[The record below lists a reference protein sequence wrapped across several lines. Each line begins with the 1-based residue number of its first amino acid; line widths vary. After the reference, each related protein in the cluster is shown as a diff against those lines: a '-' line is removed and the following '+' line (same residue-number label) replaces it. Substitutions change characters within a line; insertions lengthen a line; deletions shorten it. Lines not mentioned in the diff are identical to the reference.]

1 MRPFACQLVTNLLP
15 SLSPTGAHDCDCSR
29 RRKLTHQHLLVFA
42 EEVCFDF
49 IHFSRSSHLYLS
61 CQSFAVIWYTE
72 IRQFRLWKSVKK
84 SSINSLCQ
92 NFGSKIENILSVFST
107 FPSLLSGFI
116 LTVSITPSSLFS
128 GSLTVCVAE
137 RHSILFSFFSVSSR
151 EGEKEGRLAGEVVFI
166 GSFFL

>member
-1 MRPFACQLVTNLLP
+1 MISRHLKQQTQIKLSGGTDTSCFIVKYFKTRPFACQLVTNLLP

-72 IRQFRLWKSVKK
+72 ISQFRLWKSVNK
-84 SSINSLCQ
+84 SFINSFCQ
-92 NFGSKIENILSVFST
+92 NFGSKI
-107 FPSLLSGFI
+107 
-116 LTVSITPSSLFS
+116 
-128 GSLTVCVAE
+128 
-137 RHSILFSFFSVSSR
+137 
-151 EGEKEGRLAGEVVFI
+151 
-166 GSFFL
+166 